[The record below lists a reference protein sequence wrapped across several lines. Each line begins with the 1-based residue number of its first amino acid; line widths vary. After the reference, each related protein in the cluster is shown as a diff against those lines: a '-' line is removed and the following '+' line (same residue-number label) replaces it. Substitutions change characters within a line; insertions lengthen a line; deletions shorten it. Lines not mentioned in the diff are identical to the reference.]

1 MFIRPF
7 GLTSDKATSE
17 IHINNLQQIAT
28 ENSWFLHRSVLTIIS
43 DNGPDWK
50 TDSMANI
57 YNFGRFWEEN
67 KLDALIWVSYAPGNS
82 RYNPIERMF
91 SHLTDLIANV
101 IIDLDPTFSNIN
113 HQLDSALIELNKY
126 WHTKKYDKF
135 KIDCRSVFSVNGN
148 SFDGHQELKDTL
160 LKSSIKHIMNE
171 ENDNIRFNLQL
182 YLRHC
187 VRSSYYVSFIKC
199 TDSTCVHCSR
209 HPVRAKKTIELLRS
223 CGNYLPWPQ
232 MTLHKYHYDTFL
244 QRTYALLAGENNAVP
259 DQQLPSG
266 PTKHCSACKLPYI
279 FSSKADEER
288 HMMWIHQSNVVQQLY
303 IKNHDIHS
311 IRIILSTFDH
321 PSVFRLR
328 EAWRMFRVQKP
339 KFYRALKY
347 LWNVLSQENNWDDY
361 HSWLEQKFIKDCL
374 NKNQPMLLFIGY
386 VLSKMINDHFR
397 YYQISNHNKNKKSS
411 RVNMTLI
418 EYIKSSPKHYK

>member
-1 MFIRPF
+1 MFLRPF
-7 GLTSDKATSE
+7 GSTSEKATSE

-28 ENSWFLHRSVLTIIS
+28 ENNWFLHRSVLTIIS

-50 TDSMANI
+50 TDCIANI

-113 HQLDSALIELNKY
+113 HQLDSALVELNKY
-126 WHTKKYDKF
+126 WHNKKYDKF
-135 KIDCRSVFSVNGN
+135 KIDCRPVFSVNGY
-148 SFDGHQELKDTL
+148 SFDGHQELKDKL
-160 LKSSIKHIMNE
+160 MKSSIKHIMNE

-209 HPVRAKKTIELLRS
+209 HPVRAKKTIKLLRS
-223 CGNYLPWPQ
+223 SGNYLPWPQ
-232 MTLHKYHYDTFL
+232 MTLNKYHYDTFL
-244 QRTYALLAGENNAVP
+244 QRTHAILAGEKNTVP

-266 PTKHCSACKLPYI
+266 PTKLCSACKLPYI

-288 HMMWIHQSNVVQQLY
+288 HMMWIHQSNVT
-303 IKNHDIHS
+303 S
-311 IRIILSTFDH
+311 
-321 PSVFRLR
+321 
-328 EAWRMFRVQKP
+328 
-339 KFYRALKY
+339 
-347 LWNVLSQENNWDDY
+347 NNKRK
-361 HSWLEQKFIKDCL
+361 H
-374 NKNQPMLLFIGY
+374 
-386 VLSKMINDHFR
+386 
-397 YYQISNHNKNKKSS
+397 
-411 RVNMTLI
+411 T
-418 EYIKSSPKHYK
+418 SSPGSQSTSRPKQRRIRTRELSPEY

>member
-288 HMMWIHQSNVVQQLY
+288 HMMWIHQSNVTSNIKQQTKTFIIFEITIY
-303 IKNHDIHS
+303 MSTKTTKN
-311 IRIILSTFDH
+311 
-321 PSVFRLR
+321 
-328 EAWRMFRVQKP
+328 
-339 KFYRALKY
+339 
-347 LWNVLSQENNWDDY
+347 
-361 HSWLEQKFIKDCL
+361 
-374 NKNQPMLLFIGY
+374 
-386 VLSKMINDHFR
+386 
-397 YYQISNHNKNKKSS
+397 
-411 RVNMTLI
+411 
-418 EYIKSSPKHYK
+418 